1 MTKNSIILN
10 IMSIMK
16 ILIKILFY
24 KMIMKMN
31 IDLRR
36 ILGENNKSTLDICM
50 LKIIKIRKIIRR
62 KCLKMLYKRN
72 DKWKFNKCI
81 KTKWHMEFNCTPNL
95 THQPQ
100 SCLKKRP
107 KNLKIITFIKTKISI

>member
-1 MTKNSIILN
+1 MGFTPNNKIIFSQLLLFLWSLQLPQNLISTLMTKSSIILN

-36 ILGENNKSTLDICM
+36 ILGENNKSTLNICM
-50 LKIIKIRKIIRR
+50 LKIIKIRKIILKIIKWKRF
-62 KCLKMLYKRN
+62 KMLYKRK
-72 DKWKFNKCI
+72 DI
-81 KTKWHMEFNCTPNL
+81 
-95 THQPQ
+95 
-100 SCLKKRP
+100 
-107 KNLKIITFIKTKISI
+107 

>member
-1 MTKNSIILN
+1 
-10 IMSIMK
+10 MSIMK

-50 LKIIKIRKIIRR
+50 LKIIKIRKIIVKIIRR
-62 KCLKMLYKRN
+62 KCLKMLYKRK
-72 DKWKFNKCI
+72 DK
-81 KTKWHMEFNCTPNL
+81 
-95 THQPQ
+95 
-100 SCLKKRP
+100 
-107 KNLKIITFIKTKISI
+107 

>member
-1 MTKNSIILN
+1 
-10 IMSIMK
+10 MK

-50 LKIIKIRKIIRR
+50 LKIIKIRKIIVKIIRR
-62 KCLKMLYKRN
+62 KCLKMLYKRK
-72 DKWKFNKCI
+72 DK
-81 KTKWHMEFNCTPNL
+81 
-95 THQPQ
+95 
-100 SCLKKRP
+100 
-107 KNLKIITFIKTKISI
+107 

>member
-1 MTKNSIILN
+1 
-10 IMSIMK
+10 MK

-50 LKIIKIRKIIRR
+50 LKIIKIRKIIVKIFRT
-62 KCLKMLYKRN
+62 KCLKMLYKRK
-72 DKWKFNKCI
+72 DK
-81 KTKWHMEFNCTPNL
+81 
-95 THQPQ
+95 
-100 SCLKKRP
+100 
-107 KNLKIITFIKTKISI
+107 